1 VNKVNMASPEIRS
14 PEEFDQKAAA
24 SRALSLLR
32 DYKDEISDSPEPD
45 DKIEVK
51 GRPGWFYSVLGLCGM
66 VIEEK
71 FFLGRPL
78 GLEIQRFIDKFD
90 NGNGGG
96 FSSQHIYTQE
106 EIGEANTLLAKIA
119 HYEDLKKI

>member
-1 VNKVNMASPEIRS
+1 MASPEIQS
-14 PEEFDQKAAA
+14 SEEFDQKAAA

-51 GRPGWFYSVLGLCGM
+51 GRPGWFYSVLGLCSI
-66 VIEEK
+66 VVAEK

-78 GLEIQRFIDKFD
+78 GLEIQKFIDKFD

-96 FSSQHIYTQE
+96 FYSEHIYTQE